1 MKKGWLYG
9 LAFGLIWIACKMI
22 AYNFHFLLNEIQPFV
37 LLNMALLTTAIALF
51 MYRKKRFSTSESNI
65 LTDIKSGLSAG
76 LPYTLLVSFFLFFYY
91 RDIYPEF
98 NQNKRAAY
106 ERRMDSPEEIAAI
119 RLGNSALENKS
130 ARVTI
135 RATLGARTTTCR
147 LHNVCARDSYQSVQ
161 CMRKTMYVLHI
172 VLVLLTDL
180 LCTRFM

>member
-37 LLNMALLTTAIALF
+37 LLNMALLTIAIALF

-130 ARVTI
+130 DSEIVEMARKNTAMMYDPQFTLSVSLLALLVYSTLNSLLI
-135 RATLGARTTTCR
+135 AVIYRKVVFRA
-147 LHNVCARDSYQSVQ
+147 
-161 CMRKTMYVLHI
+161 
-172 VLVLLTDL
+172 
-180 LCTRFM
+180 

>member
-37 LLNMALLTTAIALF
+37 FLNMALLTSAIALF

-130 ARVTI
+130 DSEIVEMARKNTAMMYDPQFTLSVSLLALLVYSTLNSLLI
-135 RATLGARTTTCR
+135 AVIYRKVVFRA
-147 LHNVCARDSYQSVQ
+147 
-161 CMRKTMYVLHI
+161 
-172 VLVLLTDL
+172 
-180 LCTRFM
+180 